1 MRMMIAGL
9 LVLGLAGTT
18 VAAQESSR
26 APVPKA
32 AASAAAQAPVNLNTA
47 TMAELETLPG
57 VGPALAQRIV
67 EYRQQNGGFKKI
79 EELMN
84 VRGIGEA
91 SFLKLK
97 ALITVTAART
107 ERAAAQ

>member
-1 MRMMIAGL
+1 MRMMIAAL
-9 LVLGLAGTT
+9 IVLGVAGTT
-18 VAAQESSR
+18 VVAQETGR
-26 APVPKA
+26 APAAKA
-32 AASAAAQAPVNLNTA
+32 STVQSTVNLNTA
-47 TMAELETLPG
+47 SIAELETLPG
-57 VGPALAQRIV
+57 VGRATAQRIM

-97 ALITVTAART
+97 ALITITPLRN

>member
-1 MRMMIAGL
+1 MRIMMMAL
-9 LVLGLAGTT
+9 LVLGLGVAAD
-18 VAAQESSR
+18 AAQESGR
-26 APVPKA
+26 APAPRTMA
-32 AASAAAQAPVNLNTA
+32 DTSAPVNLNTA
-47 TMAELETLPG
+47 TPVQLEGLPG

-67 EYRQQNGGFKKI
+67 DYRQQNGGFKKI

-97 ALITVTAART
+97 ALVTITAPRAD
-107 ERAAAQ
+107 RAAAQ

>member
-1 MRMMIAGL
+1 MRMMIAAL
-9 LVLGLAGTT
+9 LVLGLAGAGV
-18 VAAQESSR
+18 VAQQGSR
-26 APVPKA
+26 SPA
-32 AASAAAQAPVNLNTA
+32 AKSAAAPAPVNLNTA
-47 TMAELETLPG
+47 TTAELETLPG
-57 VGPALAQRIV
+57 VGPATAQRILQ
-67 EYRQQNGGFKKI
+67 YRQQNGGFKKI

-97 ALITVTAART
+97 ALITITAART

>member
-1 MRMMIAGL
+1 MMMAAL
-9 LVLGLAGTT
+9 FVLGLGFTA

-26 APVPKA
+26 APA
-32 AASAAAQAPVNLNTA
+32 EASAAVNLNTA
-47 TMAELETLPG
+47 TPAQLEMLPG

-67 EYRQQNGGFKKI
+67 DYRQQSGGFKKI

-97 ALITVTAART
+97 PLVTVTPPRT
-107 ERAAAQ
+107 ERAATQ

>member
-1 MRMMIAGL
+1 MKMTIAAL

-18 VAAQESSR
+18 TAAAQEGSR
-26 APVPKA
+26 SPAAAKA
-32 AASAAAQAPVNLNTA
+32 AAASTVNLNTA
-47 TMAELETLPG
+47 TTAELERLPG
-57 VGPALAQRIV
+57 VGPATAQRIV
-67 EYRQQNGGFKKI
+67 EYRQQSGGFKKI

-97 ALITVTAART
+97 ALVTITVPRT

>member
-1 MRMMIAGL
+1 MSMMIAAL
-9 LVLGLAGTT
+9 LVLGLAGAT
-18 VAAQESSR
+18 VAAAQESSGSR
-26 APVPKA
+26 GTA
-32 AASAAAQAPVNLNTA
+32 ARTSAVQAPVNLNTA

-57 VGPALAQRIV
+57 VGPATAQRIL

-97 ALITVTAART
+97 TLVTITVPRS